1 MSVNRQLHK
10 EYLLT
15 PGENKMENNDDMQNK
30 AKKTLYDKKTCVYG
44 LMQVYDAS
52 TTRIR
57 REWGKK

>member
-1 MSVNRQLHK
+1 M
-10 EYLLT
+10 
-15 PGENKMENNDDMQNK
+15 ENKDNMQNK

-57 REWGKK
+57 REWGKKQKPSRPGGGEKFSNC